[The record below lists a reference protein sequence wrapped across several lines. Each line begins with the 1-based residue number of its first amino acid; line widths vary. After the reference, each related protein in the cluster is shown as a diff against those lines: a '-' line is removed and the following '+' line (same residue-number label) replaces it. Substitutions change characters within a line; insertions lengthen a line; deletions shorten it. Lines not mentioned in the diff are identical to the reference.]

1 MQRRSTAGVERRA
14 LTAKR
19 ATLRAPRNGHQ
30 LCCVHTS
37 MCIQRAHNVYA
48 LSPRAQEEAEEAKV
62 DAEREMAEAVEAK
75 AEAVATRRHAEGA
88 RMIAEREQ
96 QVGSSAALSPCSSAR
111 PIYTT
116 LACKVLA

>member
-1 MQRRSTAGVERRA
+1 
-14 LTAKR
+14 
-19 ATLRAPRNGHQ
+19 
-30 LCCVHTS
+30 

-48 LSPRAQEEAEEAKV
+48 LSPRVQEEAEEAKV